1 MVRTISVKNKDY
13 IVVITTLEIPNI
25 ESPVQ
30 VHLDVT
36 HLNKDDRWIVQKHA
50 MRLFDHRLKINPTPK
65 PQVKKPWYKFAKQ
78 GSVWSRI
85 GPDAEAQF
93 DELLKQ
99 ATKKNESSGKLY
111 IDQVQ
116 LEVWTS
122 LLEEVN

>member
-65 PQVKKPWYKFAKQ
+65 PQVKKPWYKF
-78 GSVWSRI
+78 W
-85 GPDAEAQF
+85 
-93 DELLKQ
+93 
-99 ATKKNESSGKLY
+99 
-111 IDQVQ
+111 
-116 LEVWTS
+116 
-122 LLEEVN
+122 